1 MEFRKYE
8 NGESQDNKPYID
20 DFIIAE
26 APITIVIDASVCIKW
41 FSSLKEEN
49 VDQAVKL
56 RSDFFY
62 KRISIIAPDLLMYE
76 VTNALS
82 YNPKF
87 TSGHVIDAFNSL
99 NSMQIKIIK
108 PLPQVMEI
116 AINIRYKKNISI
128 YDSVY
133 MALSRFINAQF
144 ITADKKLYEKVKDLG
159 NTIFLADYI

>member
-1 MEFRKYE
+1 MEYQRFE
-8 NGESQDNKPYID
+8 SGESQDNKTYID

-26 APITIVIDASVCIKW
+26 TPIAVVIDASVCIKW

-49 VDQAVKL
+49 VDQAIKL

-62 KRISIIAPDLLMYE
+62 KRIYIIAPDLLIYE
-76 VTNALS
+76 ITNALS

-87 TSGHVIDAFNSL
+87 TSGHVVEALNSL
-99 NSMQIKIIK
+99 NSMQIKTIK
-108 PLPQVMEI
+108 PIPQVMEI
-116 AINIRYKKNISI
+116 AVNIRYKKNISI

>member
-1 MEFRKYE
+1 MEFQKYE
-8 NGESQDNKPYID
+8 NGESQDNKPYND

-26 APITIVIDASVCIKW
+26 TPITIVIDASVCIKW
-41 FSSLKEEN
+41 FSGLKEEN
-49 VDQAVKL
+49 VDQAIKL

-62 KRISIIAPDLLMYE
+62 KRIYIIAPDLLMYE

-87 TSGHVIDAFNSL
+87 TRGHVVDASNSL

-108 PLPQVMEI
+108 PIPQIMEI
-116 AINIRYKKNISI
+116 AVNIRYKKNISM

>member
-1 MEFRKYE
+1 MEFQKYE

-49 VDQAVKL
+49 VDQAIKL

-62 KRISIIAPDLLMYE
+62 KRIYIIAPDLLIYE

-87 TSGHVIDAFNSL
+87 NSGHVVEALNSL
-99 NSMQIKIIK
+99 NSMQIKTIK
-108 PLPQVMEI
+108 PIPQVMEI
-116 AINIRYKKNISI
+116 AVNIRYKKNISI

>member
-1 MEFRKYE
+1 MEFQKYE
-8 NGESQDNKPYID
+8 NGESQDNRPYID

-26 APITIVIDASVCIKW
+26 TPITIVMDASVCIKW
-41 FSSLKEEN
+41 FSGLKEEN
-49 VDQAVKL
+49 VDQATKL

-87 TSGHVIDAFNSL
+87 TSGNVIDAFNSL

-108 PLPQVMEI
+108 PIPQVMEI

-133 MALSRFINAQF
+133 MALSRFINVQF

-159 NTIFLADYI
+159 NTIFLADYV

>member
-1 MEFRKYE
+1 MEFQKYE
-8 NGESQDNKPYID
+8 NGESQDNKSYD
-20 DFIIAE
+20 YDFIISE
-26 APITIVIDASVCIKW
+26 APATVVIDASVCIKW

-49 VDQAVKL
+49 VDQAIKL

-62 KRISIIAPDLLMYE
+62 RRIYIIAPDLLIYE

-87 TSGHVIDAFNSL
+87 NSGHVVEALSSL

-108 PLPQVMEI
+108 PIPQVLEI
-116 AINIRYKKNISI
+116 AVNIRYKKNISI

-144 ITADKKLYEKVKDLG
+144 VTADKKLYEKVKDLG